1 MTAIAPSPS
10 PASTAASHRTARGR
24 WYLAAA
30 GLAVV
35 VTAYSLTVASVPLPF
50 GDVVDALTGRAD
62 DALSRLIWDYQIPRI
77 ILCWAVGA
85 GLGASGAVLQS
96 VIRNPLASPDV
107 LGVTRGAGV
116 TALFVVLIL
125 PATPLS
131 LLPVAALA
139 GGVTVTVVVYT
150 LAYRGG
156 TTPIRLALVGV
167 AASACCEAVIRFLL
181 MRYPQNVNGS
191 LIWLAGSFFGRTW
204 QTVAITVPWV
214 VVCLP
219 VVVFLG
225 RRLDVMGLGDPMAV
239 GLGERAEGTRR
250 LAIAVAVV
258 LASGAVAAAGT
269 LSFVSLIAPHIA
281 RRLIGGRM
289 AALTPMAAAVGVLLT
304 LGADTLG
311 RGISPPLEIP
321 AGLITAVI
329 GAPYFLYLLMR
340 TGR

>member
-1 MTAIAPSPS
+1 MTVLVPSPS
-10 PASTAASHRTARGR
+10 RRAAPARGAHGR
-24 WYLAAA
+24 GHRYLAAA
-30 GLAVV
+30 VLLAIL
-35 VTAYSLTVASVPLPF
+35 VTAYSLTVAAVPIPF
-50 GDVVDALTGRAD
+50 GHVWEAITGGAAD
-62 DALSRLIWDYQIPRI
+62 RLVQDYQLPRI
-77 ILCWAVGA
+77 VLCWAVGA

-107 LGVTRGAGV
+107 LGVTKGAGV
-116 TALFVVLIL
+116 TALLVVLL
-125 PATPLS
+125 VPGTPLS

-139 GGVTVTVVVYT
+139 GGAAVAVAVYL

-167 AASACCEAVIRFLL
+167 ATGACCEAVIRFLL
-181 MRYPQNVNGS
+181 IRYPLDVNGS

-204 QTVAITVPWV
+204 QTVVITVPWI

-219 VVVFLG
+219 IVTLLG
-225 RRLDVMGLGDPMAV
+225 RRLDVMGLGDPMAI

-250 LAIAVAVV
+250 LAIAVSVV
-258 LASGAVAAAGT
+258 LASAAVAAAGT

-281 RRLIGGRM
+281 RRLVGGRM
-289 AALTPMAAAVGVLLT
+289 ATLTPMASAIGVLLT
-304 LGADTLG
+304 LGSDTLG
-311 RGISPPLEIP
+311 RGITPPLEIP